1 MFSADFTGNL
11 PDGEI
16 LMAVAASLGNPALT
30 RATLLSPVN
39 KQHLTSR
46 RAQKMTLCLCAMDS
60 KSVGVGGDVFS
71 VTSSA
76 KSGVDYL
83 GQSTKGDM
91 NVKLEHLDA
100 FGNSS
105 LIK

>member
-1 MFSADFTGNL
+1 
-11 PDGEI
+11 
-16 LMAVAASLGNPALT
+16 MAAAASLGNPALT
-30 RATLLSPVN
+30 RITLLGRIN
-39 KQHLTSR
+39 KHHLTSPT
-46 RAQKMTLCLCAMDS
+46 AQKMTLCLCAMDS
-60 KSVGVGGDVFS
+60 KSVGIGGDVFS

-91 NVKLEHLDA
+91 NLKLEHLEA